1 MTDMTTTVDVAVRDG
16 ASAVPVDAVPD
27 DRPRQLGK
35 RTLDDRMSFLG
46 AALGSLALVWLGYYR
61 LLPLNGL
68 VGFFILWYL
77 SFVLLLAVVT
87 SMSHPRTEVV
97 DRLVT
102 TAMYAAA
109 TVVGSALAWTLIYI
123 FKKGYRA
130 VFHVNFFTSDMSGVH
145 SSDNLSHGGIEHA
158 ILGSLIMLGIA
169 VAISLPLGIGTAV
182 FLTEVGGRF
191 GVVVRTIVEA
201 MTAVPD
207 LLAGLFVY
215 VLILI
220 IEPAPDKNG
229 LAAAVA
235 IAVTMTPIIARSAEV
250 ALRVV
255 PGGLREAGE
264 ALGASQAATVWR
276 VVLPTALPGLATAL
290 ILAIARGIGETAPL
304 LIVSG
309 ASTILNVNPLHQPMN
324 SLPLFVYNTARF
336 GTTQYDVARA
346 YGAAVVLL
354 LIVFVLFVLTRLL
367 ARTHVG
373 RR

>member
-1 MTDMTTTVDVAVRDG
+1 MHGVRPTDG
-16 ASAVPVDAVPD
+16 
-27 DRPRQLGK
+27 
-35 RTLDDRMSFLG
+35 LD
-46 AALGSLALVWLGYYR
+46 
-61 LLPLNGL
+61 
-68 VGFFILWYL
+68 
-77 SFVLLLAVVT
+77 
-87 SMSHPRTEVV
+87 
-97 DRLVT
+97 
-102 TAMYAAA
+102 
-109 TVVGSALAWTLIYI
+109 
-123 FKKGYRA
+123 
-130 VFHVNFFTSDMSGVH
+130 
-145 SSDNLSHGGIEHA
+145 HGGIEHA
-158 ILGSLIMLGIA
+158 IVGSLIIVGIA
-169 VAISLPLGIGTAV
+169 VAASVPLGLGTAV
-182 FLTEVGGRF
+182 YLTEVGGRF
-191 GVVVRTIVEA
+191 GIIVRTIVEA

-220 IEPAPDKNG
+220 IEPAPQKNG

-309 ASTILNVNPLHQPMN
+309 ANTYFNKNPLNGEMN
-324 SLPLFVYNTARF
+324 SLPLFIFTAAR
-336 GTTQYDVARA
+336 DPIPNDHERA

-354 LIVFVLFVLTRLL
+354 LIVLLLFTITRLL
-367 ARTHVG
+367 ARQRVG